1 MLTAADWPERPTLQF
16 LVHWLLR
23 RDQICDGPRLCRDA
37 PDDATRC
44 QACPLTRLEAAMDS
58 HAGLLLQRAIDL
70 EAALKLGFH
79 LTLDGVTAEE
89 FTALQILSNERERR
103 EAELNRPNV

>member
-1 MLTAADWPERPTLQF
+1 MSVAAWPERPTLQF
-16 LVHWLLR
+16 LVHWSLR
-23 RDQICDGPRLCRDA
+23 RDQICDGTRICPDA

-70 EAALKLGFH
+70 ESALKQGFH
-79 LTLDGVTAEE
+79 LTLDDVTAEE
-89 FTALQILSNERERR
+89 FAALQILASERERR
-103 EAELNRPNV
+103 EAELNPRASV

>member
-1 MLTAADWPERPTLQF
+1 LTAADWPEHPTLQF

-23 RDQICDGPRLCRDA
+23 RDQICDGSRLCPEA

-44 QACPLTRLEAAMDS
+44 QACPLTRLDAAMDS
-58 HAGLLLQRAIDL
+58 HAGLVLQRAIDL

-79 LTLDGVTAEE
+79 LTLEDVTAEE
-89 FTALQILSNERERR
+89 FAALQILSSERDRR
-103 EAELNRPNV
+103 EAELNQHSRV